1 MRYLLMSKLIQFHIN
16 NEAQNFIFFILK
28 VGTRLTTNALGRGW
42 AHLQLTGPKF
52 GHLFS

>member
-28 VGTRLTTNALGRGW
+28 VGTRLHDKCPRERM
-42 AHLQLTGPKF
+42 GP
-52 GHLFS
+52 LEIDWP